1 MGKVISGIC
10 ISVDGFVAGLHMT
23 EDKPFGELPN
33 IHQSLC
39 KWLFG
44 QADQNRNEIA
54 SLTSAGAFIMGRHMF
69 GPTGAQYS
77 TWQGWW
83 GEEPPYHAP
92 VFVLTHTARDSLSL
106 QGGTTFYFVTDG
118 ILSALE
124 QAKKLAGDK
133 DVAIAGGAHTV
144 NQYLK
149 AGLIDELW
157 LHIVP
162 VIVGQGQRLFEEMP
176 EINLEIL
183 EQRGTDLVTHIKY
196 RILK

>member
-1 MGKVISGIC
+1 MGKVISGMC

-44 QADQNRNEIA
+44 QADQNKNEIA
-54 SLTSAGAFIMGRHMF
+54 SLTSAGAFIMGRNMF

-92 VFVLTHTARDSLSL
+92 V
-106 QGGTTFYFVTDG
+106 
-118 ILSALE
+118 
-124 QAKKLAGDK
+124 
-133 DVAIAGGAHTV
+133 
-144 NQYLK
+144 
-149 AGLIDELW
+149 
-157 LHIVP
+157 
-162 VIVGQGQRLFEEMP
+162 LF
-176 EINLEIL
+176 
-183 EQRGTDLVTHIKY
+183 
-196 RILK
+196 